1 MIHCDKKS
9 HQPEIQSTIQYS
21 DILHECLP
29 ASCQSSFSIGHRPSS
44 IIHPRINISLSSNLI
59 DGLGASVSF
68 FIPAKAIVAQS
79 PGFLDTRVGDNIY
92 RAWNGGDLDGDALL
106 HICIC
111 ISWGTESGEVS
122 GANARRLFWYTEYL
136 LSSCLDNFRIGG
148 WVSLYSADTA
158 CSTFIWGLT
167 LMSTNNQPE
176 QVVYQPIQGLN
187 STPQGV
193 MPRIHGS
200 KKHRVYLKLS
210 LFRISMTVVHQSFQH
225 ATYAKGYNKELF
237 SLVANPGV
245 IDCHTLA
252 VHRAGLLRIG
262 K

>member
-111 ISWGTESGEVS
+111 ISLGMESGEVS

-148 WVSLYSADTA
+148 WVYSVLCRHSLFYIHLGIDIDVYKQPTRTGSV
-158 CSTFIWGLT
+158 
-167 LMSTNNQPE
+167 STNPGTQFH
-176 QVVYQPIQGLN
+176 
-187 STPQGV
+187 TP
-193 MPRIHGS
+193 RC
-200 KKHRVYLKLS
+200 
-210 LFRISMTVVHQSFQH
+210 H
-225 ATYAKGYNKELF
+225 ASNTW
-237 SLVANPGV
+237 
-245 IDCHTLA
+245 
-252 VHRAGLLRIG
+252 
-262 K
+262 

>member
-1 MIHCDKKS
+1 MAMHFCISASASHWVWSLGKS
-9 HQPEIQSTIQYS
+9 LVLMLEDYFGIQSTCYPAAWI
-21 DILHECLP
+21 ILEL
-29 ASCQSSFSIGHRPSS
+29 
-44 IIHPRINISLSSNLI
+44 
-59 DGLGASVSF
+59 V
-68 FIPAKAIVAQS
+68 
-79 PGFLDTRVGDNIY
+79 VG
-92 RAWNGGDLDGDALL
+92 
-106 HICIC
+106 C
-111 ISWGTESGEVS
+111 T
-122 GANARRLFWYTEYL
+122 
-136 LSSCLDNFRIGG
+136 
-148 WVSLYSADTA
+148 LYSADTA

-176 QVVYQPIQGLN
+176 QAVYQPIQGLN

-252 VHRAGLLRIG
+252 GIGLVCFGSVNRDGIFKADAVDG
-262 K
+262 RVITIVQ